1 MAARRRRTT
10 ESTGTTPA
18 PRRRRTTKPAVAE
31 PVKKEEEA
39 SQIAEEFLKELH
51 AEVEREE
58 EAQRVEPPLPE
69 VPKPQIKPEPLKL
82 NRQPRYLTRESRSA
96 RYRRG

>member
-10 ESTGTTPA
+10 QPTGTTS
-18 PRRRRTTKPAVAE
+18 RRRRTTKPPVAE
-31 PVKKEEEA
+31 PVKNEEEA

-51 AEVEREE
+51 AEIEREE
-58 EAQRVEPPLPE
+58 EKPQRVEPPLPE
-69 VPKPQIKPEPLKL
+69 VPKPQVKPEPLKL